1 MVSKKTTAAH
11 VHDTWNATSGCL
23 IFCVLLLFSMGLL
36 MVFNTTSSEILE
48 HFDTKRAHFPLIK
61 QLIHASA
68 GFLLAYWIYRKDYHQ
83 FLKMVP
89 LFFWVGCFLLV
100 CVFIPKVGQTINGA
114 KRWVGIGPVALQPSE
129 FMKIFLPCYYLY
141 YFTEQKKPFLLKSF
155 LTILCLL
162 GLPIVLILFEPDN
175 GTAGILLVTLVV
187 MFYLTKVRWVY
198 WGMPLSVFA
207 LVGGLFA
214 SKMYH
219 VTQRIKVY
227 LNPEMDLLGKGHQP
241 YQAKVA
247 AGSGG
252 VFGRG
257 LGNSLQK
264 LNYLPE
270 ARSDYIAAIYAEEM
284 GFVGVMFLIV
294 LYMFIGYLGF
304 KLALMA
310 QDKQG
315 FYLAAILT
323 FMICFQAFL
332 NLGVVSGLLPSK
344 GTNLPFFSQGGSSLI
359 ANSIM
364 IGFILNVAKLK
375 DSPFRKLRAQI

>member
-1 MVSKKTTAAH
+1 MASKKTSLAAQEP
-11 VHDTWNATSGCL
+11 WNATSGSL
-23 IFCVLLLFSMGLL
+23 IFCVVLLFSMGLL
-36 MVFNTTSSEILE
+36 MVFNTTSSEMLE
-48 HFDTKRAHFPLIK
+48 NFDNKRAHFPLIK
-61 QLIHASA
+61 QLIHATA
-68 GFLLAYWIYRKDYHQ
+68 GCLLAVWIYKSDYHR

-89 LFFWVGCFLLV
+89 LFFWIGCLLLI
-100 CVFIPKVGQTINGA
+100 CVFIPKIGQTINGA
-114 KRWVGIGPVALQPSE
+114 KRWVGLGPVALQPSE
-129 FMKIFLPCYYLY
+129 FMKIFLPSYYLY
-141 YFTEQKKPFLLKSF
+141 FFTELKKPFLLKSF
-155 LTILCLL
+155 LTILLIL
-162 GLPIVLILFEPDN
+162 GFPIVLILFEPDN

-198 WGMPLSVFA
+198 WGMPLGVFA
-207 LVGGLFA
+207 LVFGTFA

-284 GFVGVMFLIV
+284 GFVGVMFLIA

-310 QDKQG
+310 RDKQG
-315 FYLAAILT
+315 FYLASILT

-364 IGFILNVAKLK
+364 IGFILNVAKIRQIKPL
-375 DSPFRKLRAQI
+375 KLRAEL